1 MKRWPLHKAYFWE
14 TAPFFRILL
23 PFAAG
28 ILCYDRFFAASSV
41 QTYIVP
47 IAGALFILYGT
58 LVIVKKRRGV
68 YEGILFAVLQALM
81 FFFGVA
87 IACFNDVRNDKGW
100 FGNKKGSD
108 KSYVVRIT
116 DAPAE
121 KEHSWKVPV
130 SVLRSIKDG
139 RVEPERGRAFLYL
152 YKDMQPMLLHKGD
165 TILVPNK
172 WQLIHN
178 SGNPFEFDYATY
190 CRRNNVW
197 YQQNCSVKDVRLYA
211 TNDVDRA
218 PVTERVH
225 DWCMVQ
231 LDTYLKDSTA
241 KGLIQ
246 AMLLGDEVNLD
257 EELKQSYAATG
268 IIHIIA
274 ISGGNVLI
282 FFSVI
287 SILLWWLKDRR
298 HLWVKYALAMPLVWF
313 YVIMAGA
320 PPSAVRAAI
329 MFSLLA
335 FSVMLQQNNSNLN
348 TLFAAA
354 FVLLC
359 GEPMWLFSVG
369 FQLSFTA
376 VLSLIL
382 FYKPVYNLA
391 LPTNKIARGLWSAVT
406 ASIAAEILTA
416 PLAIYYFHTFPLLFL
431 VANVAAYV
439 FMGIVLVMGMLIIAA
454 SFVPVVATLTGIVV
468 VWLVTIFDHI
478 VNWLQG
484 FNPESFRFLM
494 ISSPELSMLYV
505 AVTALA
511 VFLIKKHKA
520 GLFIALA
527 SCCML
532 LVCLCQDEWT
542 SLQQRSIIVYNT
554 GKTNYVEL
562 INGKRYAAIAND
574 TSTKKTTYATTPAH
588 INLHA
593 WRQDSAKEHEV
604 FSIKGKTVLIL
615 KRDVQVNGSFPVDYL
630 IVNFAGKPN
639 VPELK
644 RVFSPTVTVIG
655 NSYSRKQQS
664 ELVKEFVANGLKVH
678 RIAND
683 GAFVVL

>member
-1 MKRWPLHKAYFWE
+1 MKRWPLHKAHFWE
-14 TAPFFRILL
+14 TAPFFRLLL

-28 ILCYDRFFAASSV
+28 ILCYDRFFAASDCP
-41 QTYIVP
+41 TYIVA
-47 IAGALFILYGT
+47 IACALFILYGT
-58 LVIVKKRRGV
+58 LLIVRKRRDV
-68 YEGILFAVLQALM
+68 HAGILFAVLQALI
-81 FFFGVA
+81 FLCGVA
-87 IACFNDVRNDKGW
+87 IACLSDVRNDKVW
-100 FGNKKGSD
+100 FGKESEGG
-108 KSYVVRIT
+108 KSYLVRIT

-139 RVEPERGRAFLYL
+139 QVFPETGRAFLYL

-165 TILVPNK
+165 TILVPDK

-178 SGNPFEFDYATY
+178 AGNPSEFDYATY

-218 PVTERVH
+218 PITERVH
-225 DWCMVQ
+225 DWCMLQ
-231 LDTYLKDSTA
+231 LNVYLKDSTA

-298 HLWVKYALAMPLVWF
+298 HLWMKYALALPLVWF

-335 FSVMLQQNNSNLN
+335 FSVMLQKNNSNLN

-382 FYKPVYNLA
+382 FYKPVHKLI
-391 LPTNKIARGLWSAVT
+391 LPTHKITRGLWSAVT

-416 PLAIYYFHTFPLLFL
+416 PLSIYYFHTFPLLFL
-431 VANVAAYV
+431 VANVAAYI
-439 FMGIVLVMGMLIIAA
+439 FMGVVLIMGMLIIAA
-454 SFVPVVATLTGIVV
+454 SFVPVVATLIGVVV
-468 VWLVTIFDHI
+468 VWLVTVFDHI

-494 ISSPELSMLYV
+494 ISGLELWVLYV
-505 AVTALA
+505 SIAALA
-511 VFLIKKHKA
+511 IFLIKKQKA
-520 GLFIALA
+520 GLFVALG

-532 LVCLCQDEWT
+532 LVCLCKDEWT

-554 GKTNYVEL
+554 GKANYAEL
-562 INGKRYAAIAND
+562 INGKRYAVICND
-574 TSTKKTTYATTPAH
+574 TLTRKTTYTTTPAH

-593 WRQDSAKEHEV
+593 WRQDSTMDYEI
-604 FSIKGKTVLIL
+604 FSIKGRTILVLN
-615 KRDVQVNGSFPVDYL
+615 RDIQFKDSFPIDYL

-639 VPELK
+639 VAELK
-644 RVFSPTVTVIG
+644 RVFSPAVTVVG
-655 NSYSRKQQS
+655 NNYSRKQQAEIS
-664 ELVKEFVANGLKVH
+664 KEFAANGLEVH
-678 RIAND
+678 TTGND
-683 GAFVVL
+683 GAFVVH